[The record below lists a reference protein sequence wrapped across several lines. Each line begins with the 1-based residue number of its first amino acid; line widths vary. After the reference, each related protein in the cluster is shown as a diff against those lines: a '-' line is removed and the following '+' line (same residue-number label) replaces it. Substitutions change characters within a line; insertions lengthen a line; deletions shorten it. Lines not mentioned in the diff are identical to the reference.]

1 MLEVQAVSPTYP
13 TAKVKKI
20 HKDEYRGL
28 NKRYKKIT
36 TLENS
41 EETQDDAPLTTSQH
55 IDECV

>member
-13 TAKVKKI
+13 IAKVKKI

-36 TLENS
+36 KLEDN
-41 EETQDDAPLTTSQH
+41 EETQDDAPLSSQH
-55 IDECV
+55 IDERV